1 MLIFV
6 LATITTTLALV
17 VCITLTTNP
26 LLLDLLNLDNRPRC
40 GRRARGRDDE
50 AEALVREDV
59 DLDAEVVRDKRGERI
74 TEKRASELA
83 KDALEQVRAG
93 RPSLSGSRK
102 ASPQIAFRVPDE
114 LQARAE
120 AKAKARG
127 ISLSQFAREALE
139 RAVGE

>member
-1 MLIFV
+1 M
-6 LATITTTLALV
+6 TK
-17 VCITLTTNP
+17 
-26 LLLDLLNLDNRPRC
+26 RKHQY
-40 GRRARGRDDE
+40 GDE
-50 AEALVREDV
+50 V
-59 DLDAEVVRDKRGERI
+59 DLDVEVVLDKQGKRI
-74 TEKRASELA
+74 TEKRAAEIA
-83 KDALEQVRAG
+83 EETLEQVRAG

-127 ISLSQFAREALE
+127 MSLSQFAREALE

>member
-1 MLIFV
+1 MSKHEY
-6 LATITTTLALV
+6 
-17 VCITLTTNP
+17 
-26 LLLDLLNLDNRPRC
+26 
-40 GRRARGRDDE
+40 G
-50 AEALVREDV
+50 EDV
-59 DLDAEVVRDKRGERI
+59 DLDAEVVRDKQGKRI
-74 TEKRASELA
+74 TEQRAAELA
-83 KDALEQVRAG
+83 EEAVVRVRAG

-127 ISLSQFAREALE
+127 MTVSQFAREALE